1 MAAASDNQ
9 PTDMLL
15 RIARVRQWEADGAT
29 HLRLAGVSPFMT
41 FLFTLV
47 VEAVVLGFAYPMTA
61 MVYNPQP
68 IPLPL
73 IMVAIAVAVGLAV
86 VLSVRKHSRIASGA
100 YDLVI
105 RDDNRSMT
113 LPANFGRNLP
123 IDLSFDDICDI
134 APADEVPA
142 ELGAIDAFERK
153 KYEKRAIRPDDQL
166 RPTGHRGEINHAVVV
181 CTPDA
186 DRDEERLLP
195 IARWT
200 EFRRA
205 NALALWLRKRLDFS
219 GPVHST

>member
-86 VLSVRKHSRIASGA
+86 VLSVRKHSRIAS
-100 YDLVI
+100 
-105 RDDNRSMT
+105 SMT
-113 LPANFGRNLP
+113 LPANFGRNLR